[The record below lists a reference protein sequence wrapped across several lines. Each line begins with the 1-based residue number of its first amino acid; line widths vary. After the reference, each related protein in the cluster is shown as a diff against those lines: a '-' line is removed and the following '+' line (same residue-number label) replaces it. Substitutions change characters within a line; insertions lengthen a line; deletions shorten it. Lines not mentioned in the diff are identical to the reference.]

1 MYSMARP
8 SRLVR
13 ESATTIRYCG
23 LRILPIR
30 RSRIF
35 TATVCSLLNH
45 LVAILARHRG
55 VGADG
60 ARVDWRRARVRGIR
74 TQVAPGA
81 VERELARLGQ
91 FDQPLPLG
99 PDLRCLLG
107 GPVQRVPGAGDELVL
122 ILPAPGRVRLD
133 PQVQRLVGGV

>member
-60 ARVDWRRARVRGIR
+60 ARVDWRRARVRGRR
-74 TQVAPGA
+74 TRAGYQQAIVPD
-81 VERELARLGQ
+81 RLSKVTSGSRY
-91 FDQPLPLG
+91 PVMRGVG
-99 PDLRCLLG
+99 PSR
-107 GPVQRVPGAGDELVL
+107 PAG
-122 ILPAPGRVRLD
+122 PAPATPDPDAGRTRCRRTGTRPPRPV
-133 PQVQRLVGGV
+133 